1 MEYYTQN
8 PSQVLCTVIV
18 MEYYAQNSSQVLC
31 TNHYRILHTQN
42 TSQVLR
48 TVIIT
53 EYYAQNPLHL
63 EFQTGF
69 IFKSRLGQT
78 KQKVKKILSV
88 KKSLEL
94 TQIQILLRKC
104 MMQLQ
109 KIYFLHVYV
118 GKIDNKW
125 IYVEEGLYDELSL
138 MLELESKHIRFIIQP
153 EEDNGESSSRN
164 QVVQQ
169 NKINIFDTMME
180 RARQPYFSMQKRED
194 I

>member
-1 MEYYTQN
+1 
-8 PSQVLCTVIV
+8 
-18 MEYYAQNSSQVLC
+18 
-31 TNHYRILHTQN
+31 
-42 TSQVLR
+42 
-48 TVIIT
+48 
-53 EYYAQNPLHL
+53 
-63 EFQTGF
+63 
-69 IFKSRLGQT
+69 
-78 KQKVKKILSV
+78 
-88 KKSLEL
+88 
-94 TQIQILLRKC
+94 
-104 MMQLQ
+104 MQLQ